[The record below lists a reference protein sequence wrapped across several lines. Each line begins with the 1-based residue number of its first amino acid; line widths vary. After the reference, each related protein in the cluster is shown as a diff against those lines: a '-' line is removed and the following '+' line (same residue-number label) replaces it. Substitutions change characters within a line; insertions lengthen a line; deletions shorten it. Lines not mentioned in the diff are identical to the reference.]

1 MQIGKKIARLKRRY
15 ARVTE
20 YKFFYNRD
28 ADLRRREPEINCWI
42 IVHSNA
48 YGFSLIDDLRFKY
61 NSGRT
66 ALEWAAALD
75 PKQGWIGKKD
85 GERWS
90 LFRVFIEKILP
101 SINKN
106 KAPHEQWRFHSFVG
120 FGYDLRKHKNPSL
133 PARVKTQSSRR
144 KKNRAYNRV

>member
-15 ARVTE
+15 ARVTA

-42 IVHSNA
+42 LIHSNA
-48 YGFSLIDDLRFKY
+48 YGYSLIEDLKFTY
-61 NSGRT
+61 QSGRT
-66 ALEWAAALD
+66 ALEWSAALD
-75 PKQGWIGKKD
+75 PKQGWVGKKD

-120 FGYDLRKHKNPSL
+120 FAYDLRKRKDSPVSER
-133 PARVKTQSSRR
+133 AKTQSPRR
-144 KKNRAYNRV
+144 AKSGYGARV